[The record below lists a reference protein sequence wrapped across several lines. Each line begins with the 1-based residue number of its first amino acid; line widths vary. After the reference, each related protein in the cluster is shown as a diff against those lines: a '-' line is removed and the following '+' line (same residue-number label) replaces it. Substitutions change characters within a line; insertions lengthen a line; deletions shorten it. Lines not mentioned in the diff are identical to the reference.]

1 MPVGRL
7 KSLARGLRLG
17 FLSLLALAAL
27 VSLLPLPSSLME
39 RLYTR
44 GLYQIIAAIFIPITS
59 LFPFSLSLVLLLV
72 LPFGL
77 VVALW
82 RWKRNKTRLTWRTA
96 ARGLLVLVA
105 GYGAFQL
112 IWGLNYR
119 REPVETL
126 LELPTAPVTPADLER
141 LGRGL
146 LELVQKNADAPRDRG
161 TAFRSIQDA
170 LQMTVR
176 NITGRTPTLP
186 FRVKSPPAGWLLG
199 IRTSGVISPFTL
211 EAHVDAG
218 LPDPFF
224 LAVAAHEL
232 AHLTGFA
239 GEADT
244 DLIAAVSGLNAS
256 DPYARYAVALN
267 SFSSV
272 YAELPSAL
280 KTNLS
285 AELPARARADYC
297 EYNAALKRYELP
309 DTITRLTQGAY
320 NGYLQSQGVS
330 AGIRDYSRVVTLLA
344 KWWRKQGR

>member
-1 MPVGRL
+1 MPLGRL
-7 KSLARGLRLG
+7 KALARIG
-17 FLSLLALAAL
+17 FLSLFLLAAF

-44 GLYQIIAAIFIPITS
+44 GLYRFIAAVVVPITAW
-59 LFPFSLSLVLLLV
+59 FPFSLSLAALLV

-77 VVALW
+77 TFALW
-82 RWKRNKTRLTWRTA
+82 RWKRNKTRFTWRAA

-112 IWGLNYR
+112 IWGFNYR

-126 LELPTAPVTPADLER
+126 LELPAARVTPPDLER
-141 LGRGL
+141 LARGL
-146 LELVQKNADAPRDRG
+146 LDIVQKNADAPRDRDA
-161 TAFRSIQDA
+161 AFRSLQDA
-170 LQMTVR
+170 LRTTVATT
-176 NITGRTPTLP
+176 TGQVPTLP
-186 FRVKSPPAGWLLG
+186 MGVKSPPAGWLLG
-199 IRTSGVISPFTL
+199 IRTSGVISPLTL

-218 LPDPFF
+218 LPEPFF

-244 DLIAAVSGLNAS
+244 DLIAAVSGLNAT

-272 YAELPSAL
+272 YAELPVTTRASL
-280 KTNLS
+280 DRLIPT
-285 AELPARARADYC
+285 RARADYRA
-297 EYNAALKRYELP
+297 YSAALKRYELP
-309 DTITRLTQGAY
+309 DAITRLTQGAY